1 MSLKESN
8 YAILRER
15 FSHLRSFEKVI
26 ENTPTFSEPIERDEE
41 WLDAI
46 ENLVD
51 DEKVIFVYGFERGLG
66 IADLLEQYPDR
77 WFIVHEPNTE
87 LFQRGL
93 NDYDITLVLQHPNLH
108 WLSVGEDQLPLLFNI
123 LSSYMQDR
131 LVFIAARK
139 YLLDEIDHLRK
150 IKDDFEEYRISHLT
164 NKFTEDRF
172 SREWTQNYL
181 NHLVDAVTVPNIEQL
196 AGRLKNIKTAVVVSS
211 GPSLEDDIS
220 VLKQLC
226 GHALIISAGSSIQ
239 ALQKHGID
247 PHISVIMDGHAVNE
261 RIFSN
266 PGTLNSPLF
275 FTSSSYYQIS
285 DQKNKGK
292 IYGMLRN
299 DLVSQYMLE
308 RKDSD
313 CVIIPTETVAG
324 TAIQV
329 AVVFGVQQIL
339 FVGQDLSFPDKQYY
353 SSGIEH
359 LSVEARS
366 KQLETAL
373 ITVPNVQGGFNQT
386 DRSFL
391 IMKKAIEDLVRQY
404 SGVEFINTSG
414 RGAVI
419 EGARYVPLETML
431 PVLQKQPIVEK
442 GIVEKL
448 IEEYESSFPVINDR
462 LLTLY
467 SKIRGVY
474 NEIAELPEQI
484 KKLNSQISDMERY
497 SRSKPAKAVKS
508 FEKIG
513 YMWGDIANKSW
524 FSPLFETLLPIQ
536 ISNFDRVL
544 PLISNEERLIEK
556 SALVYKHLGELVGK
570 IKEQVPLLLERLD
583 EASERISHKIESSD
597 RMK

>member
-46 ENLVD
+46 KNLVD

-77 WFIVHEPNTE
+77 WFIVHEPNSE

-93 NDYDITLVLQHPNLH
+93 NDYDLTLVLQHPNLH

-308 RKDSD
+308 RNDSD

-329 AVVFGVQQIL
+329 AVVFGAQQIL

-442 GIVEKL
+442 SIVEKL
-448 IEEYESSFPVINDR
+448 IEEYESSVSVNNDR

-583 EASERISHKIESSD
+583 EASERISHKIESPD